1 MKFRTLI
8 LCLVLPGLAAR
19 VPAADS
25 EVQELRQQLQQLQ
38 AQFEK
43 TRREQEQKIDELTQK
58 LNALTAATSTAPVQ
72 AGQAASTSLANPKPI
87 AAGTATTASNNDG
100 GRADSTSEAPKSAE
114 EMQLEKELAAD
125 LGAGSN
131 ASSTSAATATNA
143 SGVASPI
150 AAGMAATTT
159 NPAAGTGFPGV
170 IGRAGSTYMNLSFGS
185 SMVAG
190 WSTATDPSAQLEL
203 GDHDPQKRGFSLRNA
218 ELAADGAVDPY
229 FKGFANIVLKLDK
242 NNETSIEL
250 EESFLESTALP
261 ANLQLKAGQFF
272 AAFGRQNP
280 QHPHVWSFV
289 DQPLILGRA
298 FGPDGLRSIGAQL
311 SWLAPTPFYT
321 EFFLGVLD
329 GQGSTAF
336 SFRNPG
342 DPDSTGVERYA
353 GRATR
358 DRQLRGAQDLVLVP
372 RVASSFDL
380 SDTQTLL
387 VGLSGAFGP
396 NDTGLHTR
404 TDIYGAD
411 VYWKWKPAD
420 ASQGF
425 PYVSWQSEALY
436 RRYEAGAD
444 LLAPLPL
451 PAETL
456 RDHGFYSQIIW
467 GFVPRWNV
475 GLRADHVS
483 GNSALFD
490 ASDPFRGERT
500 RISPEITFFPSEF
513 SKVRL
518 QYNLDRGDH
527 FDTAHSL
534 WLQLEFGLGAHAAHK
549 Y

>member
-8 LCLVLPGLAAR
+8 LCLVLPGLASR

-38 AQFEK
+38 AQFEQ
-43 TRREQEQKIDELTQK
+43 TRHEQEQKIDELTQK
-58 LNALTAATSTAPVQ
+58 LNALAKAAATNPA
-72 AGQAASTSLANPKPI
+72 AGTAASTSGANAPG
-87 AAGTATTASNNDG
+87 AAATAVATPGAH
-100 GRADSTSEAPKSAE
+100 APKSAE
-114 EMQLEKELAAD
+114 EKQLEKELAAD
-125 LGAGSN
+125 LGAG
-131 ASSTSAATATNA
+131 ASSDST
-143 SGVASPI
+143 
-150 AAGMAATTT
+150 AAGTAGSSGAVAPVAAGTAATTSMS
-159 NPAAGTGFPGV
+159 PAGAGFPGV
-170 IGRAGSTYMNLSFGS
+170 IGRTGSTYMNLSFGS

-190 WSTATDPSAQLEL
+190 WSTATNPSAQLEL

-250 EESFLESTALP
+250 EESFLESTSLP

-342 DPDSTGVERYA
+342 DPDPTGVERYA

-380 SDTQTLL
+380 TDTQTLL

-396 NDTGLHTR
+396 NDTGPHTR
-404 TDIYGAD
+404 TDIYGGD

-456 RDHGFYSQIIW
+456 RDYGFYSQVVW

-490 ASDPFRGERT
+490 ANDPFRGERT
-500 RISPEITFFPSEF
+500 RLSPEITFFPSEF
-513 SKVRL
+513 SKIRL
-518 QYNLDRGDH
+518 QYNLDHGAH
-527 FDTAHSL
+527 FDTAHSV